1 MSAKPQ
7 DDQAPESAA
16 PAPEAAEPATEET
29 APSETAPEAAAEEAA
44 EEAAAEMPV
53 IEETQSETAPEAPL
67 PAAEVTVDQQGVRVV
82 MTLDVP
88 AEAVAEQ
95 VQEVAQVYR
104 GRARIPG
111 FRRGK
116 APMSMVRQRYR
127 EEIREHVLDQ
137 MIPEYVSAELRS
149 RSLDPIHTPVLDSVD
164 FDVDKHLAFT
174 VHFDVIPEIE
184 VTGYK
189 DLKATR
195 TEPDVSEE
203 AIENALSEL
212 RERAAKVEP
221 VGEEEGAAL
230 NDFVAVS
237 IALFPREGK
246 GKRLAEEERYVHLGN
261 EQAVPGLNSQLEG
274 LHPGDTREFVT
285 RLGDK
290 YPNDLLAGKEVTCR
304 VEVKDVKRRHLPAV
318 DDELAKDL
326 GMETLEEL
334 RDKVRQD
341 IGEHMEQEADQDVIR
356 QLLDKVLEANPIE
369 APESMVEARLDR
381 VVQRAAEDLAR
392 QGMDPREGV
401 DWASFRADNKIPAER
416 AVKEELLLDQ
426 IIKVESIAIEDDD
439 VLAEIQRLQG
449 GEETA
454 TTAIA
459 AKMRQEGSFEAMRQ
473 MMARQG
479 ALDYLKHHATIESV
493 AGSPAIITED
503 SSA

>member
-7 DDQAPESAA
+7 DDQAPESAS
-16 PAPEAAEPATEET
+16 PAPEAAESATEET
-29 APSETAPEAAAEEAA
+29 AATETAPEGAAELAT
-44 EEAAAEMPV
+44 AEMPV
-53 IEETQSETAPEAPL
+53 IEDTQSEAATEAPL
-67 PAAEVTVDQQGVRVV
+67 PAAEATVDRQGVRVN
-82 MTLDVP
+82 MTIKVP
-88 AEAVAEQ
+88 AEAVADE
-95 VQEVAQVYR
+95 VRKVAQVYR
-104 GRARIPG
+104 RRARIPG

-116 APMSMVRQRYR
+116 APMGMVRQRYR

-137 MIPEYVSAELRS
+137 MIPEYVSAQLRS
-149 RSLDPIHTPVLDSVD
+149 RSLEPIHTPALDKVD
-164 FDVDKHLAFT
+164 FDGDKQLTFT
-174 VHFDVIPEIE
+174 VHFDITPDIE
-184 VTGYK
+184 LTGYQ
-189 DLKATR
+189 DLKASR

-203 AIENALSEL
+203 AVENAVSEL

-221 VGEEEGAAL
+221 VSEEEGAAL
-230 NDFVAVS
+230 NDFIAVS
-237 IALFPREGK
+237 IALYPREGK

-261 EQAVPGLNSQLEG
+261 EQAIPGLNSQLEG
-274 LHPGDTREFVT
+274 LNPGDTREFVT
-285 RLGDK
+285 RLGDN
-290 YPNDLLAGKEVTCR
+290 YPNDLLAGKEVTCK
-304 VEVKDVKRRHLPAV
+304 VEVKDVKRRHLPPV

-341 IGEHMEQEADQDVIR
+341 IAEHMEQEAEQDVIR
-356 QLLDKVLEANPIE
+356 QLLDQLLEANPIE

-426 IIKVESIAIEDDD
+426 IVEVESIAIEDDD

-449 GEETA
+449 GEEAATA
-454 TTAIA
+454 AIA
-459 AKMRQEGSFEAMRQ
+459 AKMREEGSFDPMRQ

-479 ALDYLKHHATIESV
+479 ALDYLKSHATIESV